1 MVTKLAI
8 GHSSASNLAEI
19 SLIETCVRKRFEIET
34 EIKLLSC
41 RQDSHFTIDLY
52 KELRVAMVTKLVTWH
67 SSSTNLAEISL
78 IETCVRKRFKIEA
91 KIKLLSCRQ
100 DSHFTIDLYKEL
112 RVVMV
117 TKLVIGHGSSTN
129 LAEIS
134 LIGTYIRKRFEIE
147 AEIKLLSC
155 WQGNCRLQPD
165 SQPDRLRT
173 FLPPTIPPF

>member
-1 MVTKLAI
+1 MVTKLVTWHTSSTNLAEISFIETCAPKRFKIEAEIKLLSCRQDSHFTIDLYKELRVVMVTKVVI

-19 SLIETCVRKRFEIET
+19 SLIETCVRKRFEIEA

-41 RQDSHFTIDLY
+41 WQNS
-52 KELRVAMVTKLVTWH
+52 
-67 SSSTNLAEISL
+67 N
-78 IETCVRKRFKIEA
+78 
-91 KIKLLSCRQ
+91 
-100 DSHFTIDLYKEL
+100 FTIDLYKEL

-155 WQGNCRLQPD
+155 WQGNCRLQPA
-165 SQPDRLRT
+165 SQPARRT
-173 FLPPTIPPF
+173 FSSTHNTSV